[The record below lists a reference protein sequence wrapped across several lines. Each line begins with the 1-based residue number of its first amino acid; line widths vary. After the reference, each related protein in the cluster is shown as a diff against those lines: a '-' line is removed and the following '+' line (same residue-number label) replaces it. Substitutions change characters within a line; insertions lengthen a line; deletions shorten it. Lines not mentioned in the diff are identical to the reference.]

1 MSGEGARGSA
11 EMGGGAVPA
20 GGGVVGAV
28 AERLQRAVEAGGRLA
43 RAPAEARTRALEAL
57 AAALVDPGVRARVLE
72 ANGRDLGNASG
83 LAIPLVKRLKLDTAK
98 LDTLADGA
106 RQLAA
111 RADPLGTVLARRKLD
126 EGLVL
131 EQVRCPLGVLA
142 VVFESRPD
150 ALVQIASLALRSGN
164 AVLLK
169 GGREATESNRA
180 LAEVVRGALE
190 RAGLPPDGV
199 QLLDDRSEVEAL
211 LGLERGVDLVVARGG
226 KEFVEHVRA
235 RSRIPVLAH
244 AEGVCHVFLHRSAD
258 PAKAARIVVDSKVSY
273 PAACNAV
280 ETLLWE
286 PGAEAALDASVA
298 ALRSAG
304 VELRG
309 DAATR
314 ARYPEMNVA
323 TEADWGAEYG
333 ALVLAVARVAHLD
346 GALQHIA
353 RHGSQHT
360 EAIVAEDRAAAERFL
375 SEVDAACV
383 FHDASTRFADG
394 YRFGLGG
401 EVGIGTGKL
410 HARGPVGVDGLL
422 TFRWL
427 LRGSGQVSADYG
439 PGKKAFRHEEL

>member
-1 MSGEGARGSA
+1 MSTVS
-11 EMGGGAVPA
+11 
-20 GGGVVGAV
+20 
-28 AERLQRAVEAGGRLA
+28 ERVQRAVDSGGHLA
-43 RAPAEARTRALEAL
+43 RAPAAARTRALEVLSDALSDPRVRTRMLDANVHDL
-57 AAALVDPGVRARVLE
+57 AAAA
-72 ANGRDLGNASG
+72 G
-83 LAIPLVKRLKLDTAK
+83 LALPLLKRLRVDAAK
-98 LDTLADGA
+98 LETLADGA
-106 RQLAA
+106 RQLAS
-111 RADPLGTVLARRKLD
+111 RADPLGTVLARRRLD

-150 ALVQIASLALRSGN
+150 ALVQIASLALRTGN

-180 LAEVVRGALE
+180 LAGVVRDSLE
-190 RAGLPPDGV
+190 KAGLPADAV

-244 AEGVCHVFLHRSAD
+244 AEGVCHVFLHRSAEA
-258 PAKAARIVVDSKVSY
+258 AKAARIVVDSKVTY

-286 PGAEAALDASVA
+286 PGAEGALDASVA

-309 DAATR
+309 DAPTR
-314 ARYPEMNVA
+314 ARHPEMTPA
-323 TEADWGAEYG
+323 TDADWGTEYG
-333 ALVLAVARVAHLD
+333 ALVLAVARVPDLD
-346 GALQHIA
+346 GAPAHIA

-360 EAIVAEDRAAAERFL
+360 EAIVAEDRDAAERFL
-375 SEVDAACV
+375 AEVDASCV

-422 TFRWL
+422 TFRWI

-439 PGKKAFRHEEL
+439 PGKKPFLHEEL

>member
-1 MSGEGARGSA
+1 VS
-11 EMGGGAVPA
+11 
-20 GGGVVGAV
+20 AV
-28 AERLQRAVEAGGRLA
+28 AERVQHAVDAGGRLA
-43 RAPAEARTRALEAL
+43 RAPAESRTRALKAL
-57 AAALVDPGVRARVLE
+57 ATALIDPEVRARVLE
-72 ANGRDLGNASG
+72 ANASDLAAASG
-83 LAIPLVKRLKLDTAK
+83 LAAPLAKRLKLDATK
-98 LDTLADGA
+98 LETLADGV
-106 RQLAA
+106 RQLAS

-131 EQVRCPLGVLA
+131 EQIRCPLGVLA

-169 GGREATESNRA
+169 GGREARESNHA
-180 LAEVVRGALE
+180 LAEVVRVALE
-190 RAGLPPDGV
+190 QAGLPPDAV

-211 LGLERGVDLVVARGG
+211 LGLEKGVDLVVARGG

-258 PAKAARIVVDSKVSY
+258 PGKAARVVVDSKITY

-286 PGAEAALDASVA
+286 GGAEAALDASVT
-298 ALRSAG
+298 ALRASG

-314 ARYPEMNVA
+314 ARHPHMKAA
-323 TEADWGAEYG
+323 TDTDWNAEYG
-333 ALVLAVARVAHLD
+333 ALILAVGRVEDLD
-346 GALQHIA
+346 GALAHIT

-360 EAIVAEDRAAAERFL
+360 EAIVAEDAAAAERFL
-375 SEVDAACV
+375 TEVDAACV
-383 FHDASTRFADG
+383 FHDVSTRFADG

-422 TFRWL
+422 TFRWI

-439 PGKKAFRHEEL
+439 PGKKPFLHEDL

>member
-1 MSGEGARGSA
+1 MSAVGER
-11 EMGGGAVPA
+11 V
-20 GGGVVGAV
+20 
-28 AERLQRAVEAGGRLA
+28 QRAIQSGGQLA
-43 RAPAEARTRALEAL
+43 RAPADVRSRALEAL
-57 AAALVDPGVRARVLE
+57 AAALVDPAVRARVLE
-72 ANGRDLGNASG
+72 ANGLDLAAGSG
-83 LAIPLVKRLKLDTAK
+83 LAGPLLKRLKLDATK
-98 LDTLADGA
+98 LQTLADGA
-106 RQLAA
+106 RQLGS
-111 RADPLGTVLARRKLD
+111 RADPLGTVLARRRLD
-126 EGLVL
+126 DGLLL

-169 GGREATESNRA
+169 GGREAAESNRA
-180 LAEVVRGALE
+180 LAGVVRDALE
-190 RAGLPPDGV
+190 KAGLPADAV

-211 LGLERGVDLVVARGG
+211 LGLEKGVDLVVARGG

-244 AEGVCHVFLHRSAD
+244 GEGVCHVFLHQSAD
-258 PAKAARIVVDSKVSY
+258 PAKASRIAVDSKVSY
-273 PAACNAV
+273 PAACNGV

-286 PGAEAALDASVA
+286 RGAEGALDASVA
-298 ALRSAG
+298 ALEAAG

-314 ARYPEMNVA
+314 ARHPEVKAA
-323 TEADWGAEYG
+323 TEADWGTEYG
-333 ALVLAVARVAHLD
+333 ALVLAVACVADLD
-346 GALQHIA
+346 AALAHIA
-353 RHGSQHT
+353 RYGSQHT

-375 SEVDAACV
+375 AEVDASCV

-422 TFRWL
+422 TFRWI

-439 PGKKAFRHEEL
+439 PGKRPFLHEDA

>member
-1 MSGEGARGSA
+1 MS
-11 EMGGGAVPA
+11 AV
-20 GGGVVGAV
+20 V
-28 AERLQRAVEAGGRLA
+28 ERVQRAVEAGGRLA
-43 RAPAEARTRALEAL
+43 RAPAEARTKALEAL
-57 AAALVDPGVRARVLE
+57 AAPLAEPGVRARVLE
-72 ANGRDLGNASG
+72 ANGRDLAAATG
-83 LAIPLVKRLKLDTAK
+83 LAPALAKRLKLDAVK

-111 RADPLGTVLARRKLD
+111 RTDPLGTVLARRKLD

-131 EQVRCPLGVLA
+131 TQERCPLGVLA

-169 GGREATESNRA
+169 GGREAAQSNRA
-180 LAEVVRGALE
+180 LADVVRGALE
-190 RAGLPPDGV
+190 RAGLPPDAV

-211 LGLERGVDLVVARGG
+211 LGLEKGVDLVVARGG

-258 PAKAARIVVDSKVSY
+258 PAKAARIVVDSKVTY

-286 PGAEAALDASVA
+286 PGAEAALDASVT

-314 ARYPEMNVA
+314 ARHAEMKPA
-323 TEADWGAEYG
+323 TEADWDAEYG
-333 ALVLAVARVAHLD
+333 ALVLAVACAADLD
-346 GALQHIA
+346 AALGHIA

-360 EAIVAEDRAAAERFL
+360 EAIVAADRAAAERFL
-375 SEVDAACV
+375 AEVDAACV

-422 TFRWL
+422 TFRWI

-439 PGKKAFRHEEL
+439 PGKKPFLHQDL

>member
-1 MSGEGARGSA
+1 MS
-11 EMGGGAVPA
+11 AV
-20 GGGVVGAV
+20 V
-28 AERLQRAVEAGGRLA
+28 ERVQRAVEAGGRLA
-43 RAPAEARTRALEAL
+43 RAPAEARTKALEAL
-57 AAALVDPGVRARVLE
+57 AAPLAEPGVRARVLE
-72 ANGRDLGNASG
+72 ANGRDLAAATG
-83 LAIPLVKRLKLDTAK
+83 LAPALAKRLKLDAVK

-111 RADPLGTVLARRKLD
+111 RTDPLGTVLARRKLD

-131 EQVRCPLGVLA
+131 TQERCPLGVLA

-169 GGREATESNRA
+169 GGREAAQSNRA
-180 LAEVVRGALE
+180 LADVVRGALE
-190 RAGLPPDGV
+190 RVGLPPDAV

-211 LGLERGVDLVVARGG
+211 LGLEKGVDLVVARGG

-258 PAKAARIVVDSKVSY
+258 PAKAARIVVDSKVTY

-286 PGAEAALDASVA
+286 PGAEAALDASVT

-314 ARYPEMNVA
+314 ARHAEMKPA
-323 TEADWGAEYG
+323 TEADWDAEYG
-333 ALVLAVARVAHLD
+333 ALVLAVARVPDLD
-346 GALQHIA
+346 AALGHIA

-360 EAIVAEDRAAAERFL
+360 EAIVAADRAAAERFL
-375 SEVDAACV
+375 AEVDAACV

-401 EVGIGTGKL
+401 EIGIGTGKL

-422 TFRWL
+422 TFRWI

-439 PGKKAFRHEEL
+439 PGKKPFLHQDL

>member
-1 MSGEGARGSA
+1 MS
-11 EMGGGAVPA
+11 AV
-20 GGGVVGAV
+20 V
-28 AERLQRAVEAGGRLA
+28 ERVQRAVEAGGRLA
-43 RAPAEARTRALEAL
+43 RAPAEARTKALEAL
-57 AAALVDPGVRARVLE
+57 AAPLAEPGVRARVLE
-72 ANGRDLGNASG
+72 ANGRDLAAATG
-83 LAIPLVKRLKLDTAK
+83 LAPALAKRLKLDAVK

-111 RADPLGTVLARRKLD
+111 RTDPLGTVLARRKLD

-131 EQVRCPLGVLA
+131 TQERCPLGVLA

-169 GGREATESNRA
+169 GGREAAQSNRA
-180 LAEVVRGALE
+180 LADVVRGALE
-190 RAGLPPDGV
+190 RAGLPPDAV

-211 LGLERGVDLVVARGG
+211 LGLEKGVDLVVARGG

-258 PAKAARIVVDSKVSY
+258 PAKAARIVVDSKVTY

-286 PGAEAALDASVA
+286 PGAEAALDASVT

-314 ARYPEMNVA
+314 ARHAEMKPA
-323 TEADWGAEYG
+323 TEADWDAEYG
-333 ALVLAVARVAHLD
+333 ALVLAVARVPDLD
-346 GALQHIA
+346 AALGHIA

-360 EAIVAEDRAAAERFL
+360 EAIVAADRAAAERFL
-375 SEVDAACV
+375 AEVDAACV

-422 TFRWL
+422 TFRWI

-439 PGKKAFRHEEL
+439 PGKKPFLHQDL

>member
-1 MSGEGARGSA
+1 MST
-11 EMGGGAVPA
+11 
-20 GGGVVGAV
+20 V
-28 AERLQRAVEAGGRLA
+28 AEREQHAIEAGGRLA
-43 RAPAEARTRALEAL
+43 RAPAESRTRALGAL
-57 AAALVDPGVRARVLE
+57 ATALVDPAVRARVLE
-72 ANGRDLGNASG
+72 ANAHDVAAAAALATPLG
-83 LAIPLVKRLKLDTAK
+83 KRLKLDAAK
-98 LDTLADGA
+98 LETLADGA
-106 RQLAA
+106 RQLAS
-111 RADPLGTVLARRKLD
+111 RADPLGAVLARRKLD

-131 EQVRCPLGVLA
+131 EQIRCPLGVLA

-169 GGREATESNRA
+169 GGREAAESNRA
-180 LAEVVRGALE
+180 LAEMIRIAME
-190 RAGLPPDGV
+190 RAGLPPDAV

-211 LGLERGVDLVVARGG
+211 LGLEKGVDLVVARGG

-258 PAKAARIVVDSKVSY
+258 PAKAAPIVVDSKITY

-280 ETLLWE
+280 EALLWE

-298 ALRSAG
+298 ALGSAG

-314 ARYPEMNVA
+314 ARHPGMKAA
-323 TEADWGAEYG
+323 TEADWGTEYG
-333 ALVLAVARVAHLD
+333 ALVLAVARVADLD
-346 GALQHIA
+346 AALAHIA
-353 RHGSQHT
+353 RYGSQHT

-375 SEVDAACV
+375 AEVDAACV

-422 TFRWL
+422 TFRWI
-427 LRGSGQVSADYG
+427 LRGTGQVSADYG
-439 PGKKAFRHEEL
+439 PGKKPFLHEES

>member
-1 MSGEGARGSA
+1 MSAVSERVRRAGES
-11 EMGGGAVPA
+11 
-20 GGGVVGAV
+20 
-28 AERLQRAVEAGGRLA
+28 GGRLA
-43 RAPAEARTRALEAL
+43 RAPAEARTRALQAL
-57 AAALVDPGVRARVLE
+57 ASALAQPAVRARVLE
-72 ANGRDLGNASG
+72 ANGRDFAAASG
-83 LAIPLVKRLKLDTAK
+83 LAAPLLRRLTLDATKLE
-98 LDTLADGA
+98 TLADGA

-131 EQVRCPLGVLA
+131 TQERCPLGVLA

-169 GGREATESNRA
+169 GGREAAESNRA
-180 LAEVVRGALE
+180 LADVVRGALGSS
-190 RAGLPPDGV
+190 GLPADAV
-199 QLLDDRSEVEAL
+199 QLLDDRSEVDAL
-211 LGLERGVDLVVARGG
+211 LGLEKGVDLVVARGG

-258 PAKAARIVVDSKVSY
+258 PSKAAGIVVDSKVSY
-273 PAACNAV
+273 PAACNAA

-286 PGAEAALDASVA
+286 PGAEAALDATVA

-309 DAATR
+309 DGATR
-314 ARYPEMNVA
+314 ARHPDMTVA
-323 TEADWGAEYG
+323 TGADWDAEYG
-333 ALVLAVARVAHLD
+333 ALILAVARVDDLD
-346 GALQHIA
+346 AALAHIA

-360 EAIVAEDRAAAERFL
+360 EAIVAEDRSAAERFL
-375 SEVDAACV
+375 AEVDAACV

-401 EVGIGTGKL
+401 EVGIGTGKM

-439 PGKKAFRHEEL
+439 PGKKPFLHEEL

>member
-1 MSGEGARGSA
+1 MST
-11 EMGGGAVPA
+11 
-20 GGGVVGAV
+20 V
-28 AERLQRAVEAGGRLA
+28 AERVQHAIEAGGRLA
-43 RAPAEARTRALEAL
+43 RAPAESRTRALGAL
-57 AAALVDPGVRARVLE
+57 ATSLVDPAVCARVLE
-72 ANGRDLGNASG
+72 ANAADLAAAAG
-83 LAIPLVKRLKLDTAK
+83 LEAPLVRRLKLDEAK
-98 LDTLADGA
+98 LETLADGA
-106 RQLAA
+106 RQLAS

-169 GGREATESNRA
+169 GGREAMQSNRV
-180 LAEVVRGALE
+180 LTEVVRVAFE
-190 RAGLPPDGV
+190 RAGLPPDAV

-211 LGLERGVDLVVARGG
+211 LGLEKGVDLVVARGG
-226 KEFVEHVRA
+226 KAFVQHVRA
-235 RSRIPVLAH
+235 RSRVPVLAH
-244 AEGVCHVFLHRSAD
+244 AEGVCHVFLHRSAE
-258 PAKAARIVVDSKVSY
+258 PGKASRIVVDSKVTY

-286 PGAEAALDASVA
+286 PGAEAALDASVS
-298 ALRSAG
+298 ALQTAG

-314 ARYPEMNVA
+314 ARHSGMKAA
-323 TEADWGAEYG
+323 TEADWDAEYG
-333 ALVLAVARVAHLD
+333 ALVLSVAQVPDLD
-346 GALQHIA
+346 GALAHIA

-360 EAIVAEDRAAAERFL
+360 EAIVAEDRHAAERFL
-375 SEVDAACV
+375 AEVDAACV

-422 TFRWL
+422 TFRWIVH
-427 LRGSGQVSADYG
+427 GSGQVSADYG
-439 PGKKAFRHEEL
+439 PGKKPFLHEEL